1 MLLKECHDRMVLE
14 SLQKWNVCVSQALSD
29 EFNREETR
37 FCFFSDIR
45 YQLKD
50 HSANLLIYL
59 FIVLLNKNLEFLG
72 VGVFDLSPIF
82 IYLINVLQDELK
94 LL

>member
-1 MLLKECHDRMVLE
+1 MSKKIILKIHLSFNPSNKFSTSLSKKIIIITLL
-14 SLQKWNVCVSQALSD
+14 
-29 EFNREETR
+29 
-37 FCFFSDIR
+37 
-45 YQLKD
+45 
-50 HSANLLIYL
+50 
-59 FIVLLNKNLEFLG
+59 IVLLNKNLEFLG